1 LILGGDIVS
10 DPQRPKRRC
19 WMRLLYIVLMGAFVY
34 FFWPMLLQV
43 RRSLPVLLNA
53 DPLLLALAIV
63 IEALS
68 FIALAWLNLL
78 SLRPFSES
86 ISLWRMLEVLLSAAF
101 ATVAVPSAGMSG
113 IALRA
118 RYLMRDGYTVEAST
132 FSYVLESFWLAVVLV
147 ALSILGLVHL
157 VTLGQLSATKM
168 IIFLCILVLLAAA
181 TVAFVLAGRDRRRA
195 HRLVCLVARW
205 VNRLRSR
212 FHRRPV
218 DEVALGARVDDFYR
232 ALSNLRR
239 MSPLPFLSS
248 ALLRISLD
256 VACLYFSFRAFG
268 YSLSIGTL
276 FTAFG
281 LSIVLGILSFL
292 PGGLGVTEAS
302 LTMIFATLGV
312 PVPTALVAV
321 LAYRLIAFW
330 LPRLVGLFAWMRLE
344 RRGDQRE

>member
-34 FFWPMLLQV
+34 FFWPILLQV
-43 RRSLPVLLNA
+43 RRSLPMLLNA

-68 FIALAWLNLL
+68 FIALAWVNLL
-78 SLRPFSES
+78 SLRPFSDS
-86 ISLWRMLEVLLSAAF
+86 ISLWHMLEVLLSAAF

-113 IALRA
+113 VALRA

-132 FSYVLESFWLAVVLV
+132 FSHVLESFWLAVVLV

-168 IIFLCILVLLAAA
+168 IIFLCILVLLAAT
-181 TVAFVLAGRDRRRA
+181 TVACVLAGRDRRRA
-195 HRLVCLVARW
+195 HRLVCLVAHW

-212 FHRRPV
+212 LHRRPV

-268 YSLSIGTL
+268 YSLSIGML
-276 FTAFG
+276 LTAFG

-321 LAYRLIAFW
+321 LTYRLIAFW